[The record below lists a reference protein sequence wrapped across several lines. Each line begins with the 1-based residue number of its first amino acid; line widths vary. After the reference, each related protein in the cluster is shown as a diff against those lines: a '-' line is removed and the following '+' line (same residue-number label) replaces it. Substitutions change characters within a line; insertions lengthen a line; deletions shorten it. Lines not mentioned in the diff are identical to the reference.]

1 MANPLKIKYSGETFA
16 GLQTMT
22 NEEMDY
28 TVHTILTEFIANTG
42 PGVITTDSNRTSI
55 GSYVDTTRSEDVGQT
70 TPSGAITTVSTTTVY
85 QFQSRDYPETDM
97 KIPLEFVSN
106 TNLYYMT

>member
-42 PGVITTDSNRTSI
+42 PGIITADSNHTSI
-55 GSYVDTTRSEDVGQT
+55 GSYVDTKRSEDVGQT
-70 TPSGAITTVSTTTVY
+70 TPSGAITTVSTTCLLYT
-85 QFQSRDYPETDM
+85 SPSPRD
-97 KIPLEFVSN
+97 
-106 TNLYYMT
+106 

>member
-28 TVHTILTEFIANTG
+28 SVHQFLTAFVANSG
-42 PGVITTDSNRTSI
+42 PGNITTDSNHTSI
-55 GSYVDTTRSEDVGQT
+55 GSFVDTKRSEDVGQT
-70 TPSGAITTVSTTTVY
+70 TPSGATTTVSTTTVY
-85 QFQSRDYPETDM
+85 QFQGS
-97 KIPLEFVSN
+97 SN
-106 TNLYYMT
+106 NDESGMVLSLIHI